1 MRDTVPA
8 NPHARGPR
16 IRGLLPALLALVLA
30 ACSGPILANPP
41 AARPSV
47 APQTP
52 VLAAPADPRPVV
64 LPRDDGPHDRL
75 TEWWYY
81 TGHLGAADG
90 RTFGFEYVIFRAE
103 RGGFPVSWASHL
115 AVTDESANRFAY
127 GQRSEIGPQVDHSPR
142 DANGKPSGFALRVV
156 GMDPAHSA
164 TDANAATDANPAT
177 DANAA
182 WTMAGSGG
190 RDTLSAALGPAEAAA
205 TAMPMGLGLQLA
217 LTPLG
222 PPVLHGR
229 DGWVDFGAAGGS
241 YYYSRTRM
249 TAAGTLVVDGERVA
263 VTGTAWFDHQW
274 GDFIAVGG
282 GGWDWFAVNLDDGTD
297 LTVSLVRS
305 VDGTYPLV
313 YGTLVRPDGTSRYVA
328 RGEISVDAVDQW
340 TSPRTGATYP
350 SGWRVR
356 VSGAALDVM
365 VVPTLRDQELDTR
378 ATTGVVYW
386 EGSQRVTGTRE
397 GRPVTGKAY
406 VELTGYAGGV
416 TATP

>member
-1 MRDTVPA
+1 MRATVPA
-8 NPHARGPR
+8 NPHARRPG

-30 ACSGPILANPP
+30 ACSGPVLANPP

-47 APQTP
+47 VPQTP
-52 VLAAPADPRPVV
+52 VPAAPADPQSVV

-81 TGHLGAADG
+81 TGHLAAADG

-142 DANGKPSGFALRVV
+142 DAGGKPSGFALRLV
-156 GMDPAHSA
+156 GMDPAR
-164 TDANAATDANPAT
+164 PAT
-177 DANAA
+177 GANAA

-190 RDTLSAALGPAEAAA
+190 HDTLSAALGPAEAAA

-217 LTPLG
+217 LNPTG
-222 PPVLHGR
+222 PPVLHDR
-229 DGWVDFGAAGGS
+229 NGWVDFGAAGGS

-297 LTVSLVRS
+297 LTLSLVRS

-328 RGEISVDAVDQW
+328 RDEISVDAQGQW
-340 TSPRTGATYP
+340 TSARTGATYP

-356 VSGAALDVM
+356 VSGAALDLVI
-365 VVPTLRDQELDTR
+365 VPTLRDQELDTR

-386 EGSQRVTGTRE
+386 EGSQRVTGTRA

-406 VELTGYAGGV
+406 VELTGYADGA